1 MRLGMLVYRK
11 VISTGG
17 IAMPVSPESDEI
29 LFEGPIA
36 LEDALFCLDCEV
48 IFTSLT
54 RCPSCNGTAV
64 WPLARWLSP
73 AQVGR
78 AAEAVPVGGLC
89 AAAAVDSKAA
99 A

>member
-1 MRLGMLVYRK
+1 MPVYRK

-73 AQVGR
+73 AQLGR
-78 AAEAVPVGGLC
+78 AAESVPVSGLC
-89 AAAAVDSKAA
+89 TAMAAAADSKAA